1 MNRRRWTSYD
11 LIFFDCDSTLST
23 IEGIDEL
30 AKLAGREDEIAV
42 LTNRAM
48 DGELDLKDVYGERLK
63 AIQPTKSQLKRVEER
78 YWETTVPDAREV
90 IAALEFLGKHVFVI
104 SGGLAEPVRG
114 FARRLGVPPERVR
127 AVELEFNELSGEWWR
142 YHDPAQLAQQK
153 FMDYYEGPLTVSSGK
168 PNVVNELTGDLHG
181 KRLFI
186 GDGASD
192 LATQSIVDLFVGF
205 GGVVARDAV
214 REAAPAWLEAKSL
227 APILPLAAGPTGY
240 ARCVGT
246 PHQKVFDKGISLA
259 RTRMFALRDA
269 ETQHAFEEAFN
280 LL

>member
-1 MNRRRWTSYD
+1 M
-11 LIFFDCDSTLST
+11 IFFDCDSTLST

-30 AKLAGREDEIAV
+30 AKLAGKEDEIAE
-42 LTNRAM
+42 LTNKAM

-63 AIQPTKSQLKRVEER
+63 AIQPTKAQLKRVEER
-78 YWETTVPDAREV
+78 YWETTVPDAGAV
-90 IAALEFLGKHVFVI
+90 IDALLYLGKRVFVI

-142 YHDPAQLAQQK
+142 YHDPAQLSGQK

-168 PNVVNELTGDLHG
+168 PKVVEELADGLFG
-181 KRLFI
+181 RRLFV

-192 LATQSIVDLFVGF
+192 LATQENVDLFVGF
-205 GGVVARDAV
+205 GGVVARENV
-214 REAAPAWLEAKSL
+214 RIAAAAWLSAKTL
-227 APILPLAAGPTGY
+227 APILPLAAGPNGY

-246 PHQKVFDKGISLA
+246 PHQKAFDKGISLA
-259 RTRMFALRDA
+259 RTTLFELRDDDTRRA
-269 ETQHAFEEAFN
+269 YEEAFS